1 MLIQEFVQ
9 RLLAHMGVE
18 GAEVVVEESDMIF
31 VQITVSEEESGLLI
45 GYHGEVLASLQKVLQ
60 LVYHE
65 HDEDKKIVVNINDY
79 KQRREAQLREMT
91 TKIAQRVLETGQT
104 YIFSFLPA
112 NERLV
117 IHKIV
122 VETPEFSR
130 LESVSEGEGNQRRLQ
145 IRVKQDED

>member
-1 MLIQEFVQ
+1 MLIQEFVE

-31 VQITVSEEESGLLI
+31 VQISVSEEESGLLI

-65 HDEDKKIVVNINDY
+65 HDEDKRIVVNINDY
-79 KQRREAQLREMT
+79 KERREAQLREMT
-91 TKIAQRVLETGQT
+91 AKIAQRVLDTNQT
-104 YIFSFLPA
+104 YVFGFLPA
-112 NERLV
+112 NERLI
-117 IHKIV
+117 IHKTI

-130 LESVSEGEGNQRRLQ
+130 LESVSEGEGSQRRLQ
-145 IRVKQDED
+145 IRAKQNED